1 MIHAKDIEVG
11 QIVEV
16 YYKDL
21 DITLD
26 AKVFEIYEDGI
37 LVDLIEEYEDYKDV
51 ILNPNYEVRLKK

>member
-1 MIHAKDIEVG
+1 MIDVKDVEVG

-26 AKVFEIYEDGI
+26 AKVVEIDEDGI
-37 LVDLIEEYEDYKDV
+37 LVDLIEDSEDAR
-51 ILNPNYEVRLKK
+51 LNPNYEVRLKK

>member
-1 MIHAKDIEVG
+1 MIDIKDVEVG

-21 DITLD
+21 KVTLD
-26 AKVFEIYEDGI
+26 AKVVEIDEDGI
-37 LVDLIEEYEDYKDV
+37 LVDLIGDYEDV

>member
-1 MIHAKDIEVG
+1 MIDRKDIEVG

-26 AKVFEIYEDGI
+26 AKVLEIDEDGTAVY
-37 LVDLIEEYEDYKDV
+37 LLYEPEDV
-51 ILNPNYEVRLKK
+51 IIDPNYEVRLKK